1 MSASSPTGG
10 IPAPDLARHYFK
22 RAYQACINCRRR
34 KVKCIM
40 ECNGQGLLQAS
51 CTRCRRELRHCT
63 FSAERNSQTS
73 HQDAGDMQR
82 TVNVIEDMSA
92 HPGEAMR
99 QRPRHQPRHTSPED
113 MIHAQAHEEI
123 TVSGGSRKRQRQR
136 QSPRRI
142 TARRVFNAVEI
153 QSPVQ
158 EREYQHPTTGF
169 STQQSGLSPIGAAH
183 EQNLRPELRIRPNND
198 SFGAPNPTERVSI
211 NGQLISRNSSSTG
224 HVATSEPWLSF
235 RHPLS
240 PSSPDTVR
248 HWGSWHFV
256 RTGLITAEEAV
267 TYIDLFF
274 RNMNKLSPILHS
286 FYRDH
291 TQHGDLISREPL
303 LCCAIIALSARYHI
317 LDVDGAVTRG
327 FYIHDRL
334 WEHCQTL
341 FQRLVWNQRRA
352 IKDQMV
358 HLGTIETFLLA
369 AEWHPRCVHFPI
381 ETEYWQPEMA
391 LSDDEQ
397 TTSCSK
403 VPNKWLR
410 EVEEAAH
417 RSDRMSW
424 MLLGNALSLSHELD
438 IFSDQDNLSVDV
450 LDSASELSF
459 ANFLRLRRH
468 RVGKLLFVYI
478 SQLASRIGCS
488 LPRTP
493 FHDSVLSSLQNP
505 ESKLDN
511 EWHEYMTSWI
521 ELSRLIRTSSD
532 FLFPSKKVTQEL
544 VRSGR
549 YTAFLGHFRPL
560 LSQWWDKFKRHASNA
575 TCWQLILVDYH
586 FVRVYI
592 NSLALQAVSDRMCKD
607 DGQMSSSQIKDS
619 QDSDFVREVID
630 ASSRVLQMVIELS
643 RDGNLKYLPVRIFI
657 RVASASMY
665 LINALALGVRGNEL
679 DRLLSLLD
687 RTVEALC
694 LNAVDDV
701 HLGFRYAVLLKENT
715 KGLRERFIRVN
726 PLPMETPFFFND
738 ADAFLGNPTAVL
750 APPHDTE
757 AAQPNVP
764 PDVEDL
770 EADTGSNFVMS
781 TPESGQEL
789 VNENSVPGHFPAA
802 GDYSRDEWFALPFT
816 SEAELGKPFMSYF
829 FGIEPGDERYFWD
842 VA

>member
-1 MSASSPTGG
+1 MKASDGP
-10 IPAPDLARHYFK
+10 
-22 RAYQACINCRRR
+22 
-34 KVKCIM
+34 
-40 ECNGQGLLQAS
+40 
-51 CTRCRRELRHCT
+51 
-63 FSAERNSQTS
+63 
-73 HQDAGDMQR
+73 
-82 TVNVIEDMSA
+82 
-92 HPGEAMR
+92 
-99 QRPRHQPRHTSPED
+99 
-113 MIHAQAHEEI
+113 
-123 TVSGGSRKRQRQR
+123 RKRQR
-136 QSPRRI
+136 RI
-142 TARRVFNAVEI
+142 TSRAVFNAADI
-153 QSPVQ
+153 QSPANEQ
-158 EREYQHPTTGF
+158 DLRSETHIHPNTTR
-169 STQQSGLSPIGAAH
+169 S
-183 EQNLRPELRIRPNND
+183 R
-198 SFGAPNPTERVSI
+198 APVPTERVI
-211 NGQLISRNSSSTG
+211 GGNASSTQ
-224 HVATSEPWLSF
+224 HVTTSEPWLSL

-240 PSSPDTVR
+240 SSSPDTVR
-248 HWGSWHFV
+248 HWSSWHFV
-256 RTGLITAEEAV
+256 KTGLITAQEAV

-274 RNMNKLSPILHS
+274 RNMNTLSPILHS
-286 FYRDH
+286 FYSDH
-291 TQHGDLISREPL
+291 TKHGDLISREPV

-341 FQRLVWNQRRA
+341 FQRLVWKQRRA
-352 IKDQMV
+352 IKDQMA

-369 AEWHPRCVHFPI
+369 AEWHPRCVHLPI
-381 ETEYWQPEMA
+381 ETDYWQPEMA

-397 TTSCSK
+397 TSSLSK
-403 VPNKWLR
+403 VPNRWLR

-438 IFSDQDNLSVDV
+438 IFSDDDDVPVDV

-493 FHDSVLSSLQNP
+493 FHDSILSSLKTP

-544 VRSGR
+544 VRTGR
-549 YTAFLGHFRPL
+549 YAAFLGHFRPL
-560 LSQWWDKFKRHASNA
+560 LSQWWDKFKRHTNNA

-592 NSLALQAVSDRMCKD
+592 NSVALQAVAGRLSTD
-607 DGQMSSSQIKDS
+607 DGRIRNPHAMDN

-630 ASSRVLQMVIELS
+630 ASSRVLEMVIDLS

-679 DRLLSLLD
+679 DRLLGLLD

-715 KGLRERFIRVN
+715 KGLRERFIRVD
-726 PLPMETPFFFND
+726 PPPMQAPFSFDD
-738 ADAFLGNPTAVL
+738 ANAFLGNPTGII
-750 APPHDTE
+750 DTE
-757 AAQPNVP
+757 DTQQNVQT
-764 PDVEDL
+764 DIAGHEVNI
-770 EADTGSNFVMS
+770 GSTLLMS
-781 TPESGQEL
+781 TPESGQEIL
-789 VNENSVPGHFPAA
+789 SVSSMPDQFPVA
-802 GDYSRDEWFALPFT
+802 GDFSRDEWFALPF

-842 VA
+842 IA

>member
-1 MSASSPTGG
+1 
-10 IPAPDLARHYFK
+10 FK

-63 FSAERNSQTS
+63 FSAERNSQTNP
-73 HQDAGDMQR
+73 QEAGDMQR
-82 TVNVIEDMSA
+82 TVN
-92 HPGEAMR
+92 
-99 QRPRHQPRHTSPED
+99 
-113 MIHAQAHEEI
+113 
-123 TVSGGSRKRQRQR
+123 
-136 QSPRRI
+136 
-142 TARRVFNAVEI
+142 
-153 QSPVQ
+153 
-158 EREYQHPTTGF
+158 
-169 STQQSGLSPIGAAH
+169 QSGFLPIGTADEH
-183 EQNLRPELRIRPNND
+183 NSRPETHIRSN
-198 SFGAPNPTERVSI
+198 
-211 NGQLISRNSSSTG
+211 NSSSRAPDLTERAG
-224 HVATSEPWLSF
+224 INLQFANQESSSTAHVAISEPWLSF

-240 PSSPDTVR
+240 SSSPDTLR
-248 HWGSWHFV
+248 FWSSWHFV
-256 RTGLITAEEAV
+256 RTGLITAQEAV

-274 RNMNKLSPILHS
+274 QNMNSLSPILHC
-286 FYRDH
+286 FYSNH
-291 TQHGDLISREPL
+291 MKHGDLISREPV
-303 LCCAIIALSARYHI
+303 LCCAIIALSARYHV
-317 LDVDGAVTRG
+317 LDVHGAITRG

-341 FQRLVWNQRRA
+341 FQRLVWNQRRT
-352 IKDQMV
+352 IKDQMA
-358 HLGTIETFLLA
+358 HLGTIESLLLA
-369 AEWHPRCVHFPI
+369 AEWHPRCVHLPI

-397 TTSCSK
+397 TTCRSK
-403 VPNKWLR
+403 GAKCPALPNKWLQD
-410 EVEEAAH
+410 VEEAAH

-438 IFSDQDNLSVDV
+438 IFSDQDDALADV

-459 ANFLRLRRH
+459 TNFLHLRRH

-493 FHDSVLSSLQNP
+493 FHDSVLRSFQNP
-505 ESKLDN
+505 ESKLDH
-511 EWHEYMTSWI
+511 EWHECMTSWI

-544 VRSGR
+544 LRSGR
-549 YTAFLGHFRPL
+549 YAAFLGHFRPL
-560 LSQWWDKFKRHASNA
+560 LSQWWDRFKKHANKA

-592 NSLALQAVSDRMCKD
+592 NSLALQAVAGRMWKD
-607 DGQMSSSQIKDS
+607 DGRMSSSQAKDR

-630 ASSRVLQMVIELS
+630 ASSRVLEIVIELS

-679 DRLLSLLD
+679 DRLLGLLD
-687 RTVEALC
+687 RTVEVLC

-715 KGLRERFIRVN
+715 RGLRERFV
-726 PLPMETPFFFND
+726 
-738 ADAFLGNPTAVL
+738 
-750 APPHDTE
+750 
-757 AAQPNVP
+757 
-764 PDVEDL
+764 
-770 EADTGSNFVMS
+770 
-781 TPESGQEL
+781 
-789 VNENSVPGHFPAA
+789 
-802 GDYSRDEWFALPFT
+802 
-816 SEAELGKPFMSYF
+816 
-829 FGIEPGDERYFWD
+829 
-842 VA
+842 

>member
-1 MSASSPTGG
+1 MSAPSPTGG
-10 IPAPDLARHYFK
+10 MPASNVGRHYFK

-63 FSAERNSQTS
+63 FSAERNSHTNS
-73 HQDAGDMQR
+73 HDAGDVQR
-82 TVNVIEDMSA
+82 TVNIIEEVSA
-92 HPGEAMR
+92 HPDEVTR
-99 QRPRHQPRHTSPED
+99 QRPRHQPWPASPENS
-113 MIHAQAHEEI
+113 IHAQSCEEA
-123 TVSGGSRKRQRQR
+123 TASDGPRKRQRR
-136 QSPRRI
+136 IMSRTAFNAADSQSP
-142 TARRVFNAVEI
+142 A
-153 QSPVQ
+153 Q
-158 EREYQHPTTGF
+158 EREDQHPAYEHRVRLET
-169 STQQSGLSPIGAAH
+169 
-183 EQNLRPELRIRPNND
+183 NIRPN
-198 SFGAPNPTERVSI
+198 SSSSRAPDPTARASI
-211 NGQLISRNSSSTG
+211 NARWINGNPSSIE
-224 HVATSEPWLSF
+224 HVTTSEPWLSL

-240 PSSPDTVR
+240 PPSQDTVR
-248 HWGSWHFV
+248 HWSSWHFV
-256 RTGLITAEEAV
+256 KTGLITAQEAV

-274 RNMNKLSPILHS
+274 RNMNTLSPILHS
-286 FYRDH
+286 FYSDH
-291 TQHGDLISREPL
+291 TKHGDLISREPV
-303 LCCAIIALSARYHI
+303 LCCAIIALSARYHL

-341 FQRLVWNQRRA
+341 FQRLVWSQRRT
-352 IKDQMV
+352 IKDQMA

-369 AEWHPRCVHFPI
+369 AEWHPRCIHLPI
-381 ETEYWQPEMA
+381 ETDYWQPEMA

-397 TTSCSK
+397 TASLSK

-438 IFSDQDNLSVDV
+438 IFSDEDDASEDV

-493 FHDSVLSSLQNP
+493 FHDSILSSLKTP

-549 YTAFLGHFRPL
+549 YAAFLGHFRPL
-560 LSQWWDKFKRHASNA
+560 LSQWWDKFKRHADNA

-592 NSLALQAVSDRMCKD
+592 NSVALQAVAGRLSKD
-607 DGQMSSSQIKDS
+607 DGRIRNPHVMDN

-630 ASSRVLQMVIELS
+630 ASSRVLEMVIDLS

-679 DRLLSLLD
+679 DRLLGLLD

-701 HLGFRYAVLLKENT
+701 HLGFRYAVLLRENT
-715 KGLRERFIRVN
+715 KGLRDRFIRVS
-726 PLPMETPFFFND
+726 PPPMQAPFSFDD
-738 ADAFLGNPTAVL
+738 ANAFLGDTAGIL
-750 APPHDTE
+750 APPHDIE
-757 AAQPNVP
+757 AAQPNIQT
-764 PDVEDL
+764 DMANH
-770 EADTGSNFVMS
+770 EANTGPNFLMS
-781 TPESGQEL
+781 TPESGQEML
-789 VNENSVPGHFPAA
+789 SESSIPDQFPVA
-802 GDYSRDEWFALPFT
+802 GDYSRAEWFALPFT
-816 SEAELGKPFMSYF
+816 SEADLGKPFMSLF
-829 FGIEPGDERYFWD
+829 FGIEPGDERFFWD
-842 VA
+842 IA

>member
-1 MSASSPTGG
+1 
-10 IPAPDLARHYFK
+10 
-22 RAYQACINCRRR
+22 
-34 KVKCIM
+34 M
-40 ECNGQGLLQAS
+40 E
-51 CTRCRRELRHCT
+51 
-63 FSAERNSQTS
+63 
-73 HQDAGDMQR
+73 
-82 TVNVIEDMSA
+82 
-92 HPGEAMR
+92 
-99 QRPRHQPRHTSPED
+99 
-113 MIHAQAHEEI
+113 
-123 TVSGGSRKRQRQR
+123 VSDGSRKR
-136 QSPRRI
+136 RRI
-142 TARRVFNAVEI
+142 IPSRTVFNTVDIESPAHEREDQHSATSRSTQESGLPPIGTAR
-153 QSPVQ
+153 
-158 EREYQHPTTGF
+158 
-169 STQQSGLSPIGAAH
+169 
-183 EQNLRPELRIRPNND
+183 EQNLRLETHIHPNN
-198 SFGAPNPTERVSI
+198 SSSRVPVPTERIRSG
-211 NGQLISRNSSSTG
+211 NASSTQ
-224 HVATSEPWLSF
+224 HATTSEPWLSL

-248 HWGSWHFV
+248 HWSSWHFV
-256 RTGLITAEEAV
+256 KTGLITAQEAV

-274 RNMNKLSPILHS
+274 RNMNTLSPILHS
-286 FYRDH
+286 FYSDH
-291 TQHGDLISREPL
+291 TKHGDLISREPV

-317 LDVDGAVTRG
+317 LDVDGAVTRC

-334 WEHCQTL
+334 WEHCQIL
-341 FQRLVWNQRRA
+341 FQRLVWKQRRA
-352 IKDQMV
+352 VNDQMA

-369 AEWHPRCVHFPI
+369 AEWHPRCVHLPI
-381 ETEYWQPEMA
+381 ETDYWQPEMA
-391 LSDDEQ
+391 LSDEEQ
-397 TTSCSK
+397 TTSLSK

-438 IFSDQDNLSVDV
+438 IFSDEDDV
-450 LDSASELSF
+450 PADMLDSASELSF

-493 FHDSVLSSLQNP
+493 FHDSVLSSLKPP

-549 YTAFLGHFRPL
+549 YAAFLGHFRPL
-560 LSQWWDKFKRHASNA
+560 LSQWFDKFKRRIGKTDSFRTIAYI
-575 TCWQLILVDYH
+575 LILVDYH

-592 NSLALQAVSDRMCKD
+592 NSVALQAVAGRLSKD
-607 DGQMSSSQIKDS
+607 DGRVRNPHLMDN

-630 ASSRVLQMVIELS
+630 ASSRVLEMVIELS

-679 DRLLSLLD
+679 DRLLGLLD

-701 HLGFRYAVLLKENT
+701 HLGFGYAVLLKENT
-715 KGLRERFIRVN
+715 KGLRERFIRVD
-726 PLPMETPFFFND
+726 PPPMQAPFSFDD
-738 ADAFLGNPTAVL
+738 ANAFLGNPTGII
-750 APPHDTE
+750 DTE
-757 AAQPNVP
+757 DAQQNVQT
-764 PDVEDL
+764 DIAGH
-770 EADTGSNFVMS
+770 EANIGPTFLMS
-781 TPESGQEL
+781 TPESGQEML
-789 VNENSVPGHFPAA
+789 SVSSMPDQFPMA
-802 GDYSRDEWFALPFT
+802 GDFSRDEWFALPF

-829 FGIEPGDERYFWD
+829 FGIEPGDERFFWD
-842 VA
+842 IA